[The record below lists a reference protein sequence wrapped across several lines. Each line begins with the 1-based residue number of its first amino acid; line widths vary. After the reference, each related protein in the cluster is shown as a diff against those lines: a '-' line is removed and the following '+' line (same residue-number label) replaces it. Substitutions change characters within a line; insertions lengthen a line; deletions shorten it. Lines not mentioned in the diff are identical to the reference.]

1 MYAMVKHC
9 CDQRYGIVTQCFKAD
24 NVSRPPNGYFD
35 NLLLKVNGKAGGQNV
50 SLEPKLLDGLPVN
63 TRSTMVIGVDVNH
76 PGETERVMSSV
87 AAAVGSYDQA
97 FALYNASIRVQAK
110 QRDETIKQLDL
121 MVGDLLRQYKD
132 ARRELPSTLVVFR
145 DGVSE
150 GQFARVVDVEIPLI
164 RRACAELGAPN
175 LPFVLIV
182 VQKRHH
188 TRFAL
193 AEQNTSGR
201 KPTYNVPSG
210 TVVDRD
216 IVDPTLKSFYL
227 NSHFSPL
234 VSSLLL
240 LDYPFSTDHFLS
252 PLSLQGTSKPT
263 KYVIL
268 HDDLNMNADAL
279 QQLCFYSCFSSTRT
293 RNVIAIPTAVRYAD
307 LAAYRAKLHIEA
319 QRALELGSNKP
330 GNTTLS
336 SGSKRSGSGAA
347 PVSST
352 EEEAIITKLNCLAHL
367 HEKVKHRLFYC

>member
-1 MYAMVKHC
+1 
-9 CDQRYGIVTQCFKAD
+9 
-24 NVSRPPNGYFD
+24 
-35 NLLLKVNGKAGGQNV
+35 
-50 SLEPKLLDGLPVN
+50 
-63 TRSTMVIGVDVNH
+63 MVIGVDVNH

-87 AAAVGSYDQA
+87 AAAVGSYDQS

-234 VSSLLL
+234 
-240 LDYPFSTDHFLS
+240 
-252 PLSLQGTSKPT
+252 
-263 KYVIL
+263 
-268 HDDLNMNADAL
+268 
-279 QQLCFYSCFSSTRT
+279 
-293 RNVIAIPTAVRYAD
+293 
-307 LAAYRAKLHIEA
+307 
-319 QRALELGSNKP
+319 
-330 GNTTLS
+330 
-336 SGSKRSGSGAA
+336 
-347 PVSST
+347 
-352 EEEAIITKLNCLAHL
+352 
-367 HEKVKHRLFYC
+367 